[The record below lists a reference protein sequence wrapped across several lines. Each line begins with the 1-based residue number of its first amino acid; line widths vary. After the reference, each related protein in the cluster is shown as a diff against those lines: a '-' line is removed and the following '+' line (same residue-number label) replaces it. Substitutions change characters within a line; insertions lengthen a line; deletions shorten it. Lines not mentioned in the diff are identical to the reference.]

1 MFTFAIDYFLLVFV
15 SGICTIQIACTFSGL
30 TGLLFIRSVV
40 ATRLLGASIIVS
52 AFIWFFSV
60 AERNINDYEGG
71 LDSNEQGLLFFLAI
85 LASGAFTLLSSSI
98 VNLRM
103 GKQETQ
109 PGTGL
114 GALAESN
121 YFRAVRAN
129 IRHWR
134 KNWRTQTRQ
143 YFSGSMD

>member
-15 SGICTIQIACTFSGL
+15 SGICTIQIACTFSGI
-30 TGLLFIRSVV
+30 TGLLFVKSVV
-40 ATRLLGASIIVS
+40 ATRLLGASIVVA
-52 AFIWFFSV
+52 AFVWFFGV

-71 LDSNEQGLLFFLAI
+71 LDSNEQGMLFLLAI
-85 LASGAFTLLSSSI
+85 LSGGAFTFLSSSI

-103 GKQETQ
+103 RVHETQ

-114 GALAESN
+114 GALAESS

-129 IRHWR
+129 INHWR
-134 KNWRTQTRQ
+134 KNWRTQTRR
-143 YFSGSMD
+143 YFSGSTD

>member
-1 MFTFAIDYFLLVFV
+1 MFTFSIDYFLLVFV
-15 SGICTIQIACTFSGL
+15 SGICAIQIACTFGGL
-30 TGLLFIRSVV
+30 TGLLLIKSVT
-40 ATRLLGASIIVS
+40 ATRLLGASIIIA

-85 LASGAFTLLSSSI
+85 LAGGAITFLSSSI
-98 VNLRM
+98 VNIRM
-103 GKQETQ
+103 REQETQ

-121 YFRAVRAN
+121 YLRAVTAN
-129 IRHWR
+129 INHWR
-134 KNWRTQTRQ
+134 KNWRTQTKR

>member
-1 MFTFAIDYFLLVFV
+1 MFTFAMDYFLLVFV
-15 SGICTIQIACTFSGL
+15 SGICTIQIACTFGGL
-30 TGLLFIRSVV
+30 TGLLLIKSVT
-40 ATRLLGASIIVS
+40 ATRLLGASMIVA

-71 LDSNEQGLLFFLAI
+71 LDSNEQGMIFLLAI
-85 LASGAFTLLSSSI
+85 LAGGAFTFLSSSM

-103 GKQETQ
+103 REQEPQ

-114 GALAESN
+114 GALAESS

-129 IRHWR
+129 INHWR
-134 KNWRTQTRQ
+134 KNWRTQTRR

>member
-15 SGICTIQIACTFSGL
+15 SGICTIQISCTFGGL
-30 TGLLFIRSVV
+30 TGLLLIKSVA
-40 ATRLLGASIIVS
+40 ATRLLGGSIIIA
-52 AFIWFFSV
+52 AFIWFFSI

-71 LDSNEQGLLFFLAI
+71 LDSNVQGLLFFLAI
-85 LASGAFTLLSSSI
+85 LACGAITFLSSSI
-98 VNLRM
+98 VNIRM
-103 GKQETQ
+103 RERGPQ

-121 YFRAVRAN
+121 YFSAVRAN
-129 IRHWR
+129 INHWR
-134 KNWRTQTRQ
+134 INWRTQTKR